1 MTLGIRRDP
10 AHPWAKFCPF
20 RWPGTKSR
28 RYIDDFFLRGEGEWE
43 NESERERDR
52 AGERRRARYEA
63 AKERR
68 KEEKGRKDERGR
80 RRKRTRA
87 QPPIVAE
94 RSANV
99 DKMCFAVRL

>member
-28 RYIDDFFLRGEGEWE
+28 RYIDDFFLRARASGRMRA
-43 NESERERDR
+43 RERKR
-52 AGERRRARYEA
+52 QGRGKAKGALQA

-68 KEEKGRKDERGR
+68 KEEKGRKDEREDAEESELRATPDSR
-80 RRKRTRA
+80 R
-87 QPPIVAE
+87 
-94 RSANV
+94 
-99 DKMCFAVRL
+99 AVC